1 MRADLTVLGPAYT
14 RKRHIAASST
24 RIEYGEPVYSTAT
37 LTNGVASSNEWVL
50 AAADFPVLGT
60 HTFGGVALK
69 GTLPF
74 KTGTVVAQY
83 LNCAC
88 PIPEA
93 GIIRGKAETVANA
106 DTAAELLG
114 LIGDVTL
121 VDYNSTG
128 GSDGGELYTIKET
141 ASADTSGFQIVDGNT
156 TRGTL
161 DVEVYATA
169 YRTDQDVT

>member
-14 RKRHIAASST
+14 RQRHIAASST
-24 RIEYGEPVYSTAT
+24 RIEYGEPVYTTAT
-37 LTNGVASSNEWVL
+37 LTSGAASANEYVL

-93 GIIRGKAETVANA
+93 GIIRGKAESFAAA
-106 DTAAELLG
+106 DTAAEILAVY
-114 LIGDVTL
+114 GDAVL
-121 VDYNSTG
+121 VDYNATG
-128 GSDGGELYTIKET
+128 GSDGGELYTIKA
-141 ASADTSGFQIVDGNT
+141 ASADTSGFQVVGGNP

-161 DVEVYATA
+161 DVEVYPSA